1 MRPQTL
7 PESQLVRI
15 VQQRFAP
22 YRVSSIHI
30 APDAKIA
37 QLINLDLPHGKGI
50 EATISPYDGSIL
62 SVQSAP
68 TTTEAAIAFIHQ
80 FHLRLVSGDK
90 GKLLIS
96 FVGLILVF
104 EVPLGFLLWWR
115 TKRAS
120 VDWKRSGFRISFD
133 LHHLIG
139 VYCAAFLFLTAV
151 TGVLIGFDFA
161 QSVFYRVTH
170 SGPIAQRAAASTV
183 IPGAPP
189 VNVDRLIEAALAA
202 MPEAVTSIVNFP
214 NAPGGVYHVI
224 LRKPTDPWS
233 AVRPAS

>member
-1 MRPQTL
+1 MEPRKVILKLHLYLGLVSAIFLVILGLTGSVMAFEGQFDHWLHPARWYVTVRPETL
-7 PESQLVRI
+7 AESQLVRI
-15 VQQRFAP
+15 VEQRFAP

-30 APDAKIA
+30 APDANIA
-37 QLINLDLPHGKGI
+37 QLVSLDLPHGRGI

-62 SVQSAP
+62 SVHSAP

-139 VYCAAFLFLTAV
+139 VYCAAFCFSRPL
-151 TGVLIGFDFA
+151 
-161 QSVFYRVTH
+161 
-170 SGPIAQRAAASTV
+170 RAS
-183 IPGAPP
+183 
-189 VNVDRLIEAALAA
+189 
-202 MPEAVTSIVNFP
+202 
-214 NAPGGVYHVI
+214 
-224 LRKPTDPWS
+224 
-233 AVRPAS
+233 